1 MISFRL
7 TAEQLDLLKVIKG
20 QAHTVDEK
28 YKVLDARDKL
38 SRYFK
43 FIFALF

>member
-1 MISFRL
+1 MILFRL
-7 TAEQLDLLKVIKG
+7 TVEQLDLLKVIKG

-38 SRYFK
+38 SR
-43 FIFALF
+43 